1 MDWSLAANKTGNAA
15 TVALWVPNRC
25 DLAVLPCKRTVGK
38 ECEFSRDVPL
48 SRGQPQDQNMAAID
62 RRNNVNSRDVKGLVQ
77 DQANLIERVESSG
90 LPPIYNSAVLF
101 QRRRE

>member
-1 MDWSLAANKTGNAA
+1 MGSFAPAETPQQSLSER
-15 TVALWVPNRC
+15 LVPNRW

-62 RRNNVNSRDVKGLVQ
+62 RRNNVNSRDVKGVVQ
-77 DQANLIERVESSG
+77 DQGNLIERVESSG